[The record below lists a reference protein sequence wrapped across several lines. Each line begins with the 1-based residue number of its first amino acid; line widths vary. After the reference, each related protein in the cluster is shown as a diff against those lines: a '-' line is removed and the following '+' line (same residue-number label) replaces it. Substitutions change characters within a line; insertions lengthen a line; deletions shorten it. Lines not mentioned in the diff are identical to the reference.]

1 MNIKKLDENGLM
13 DVYENMELPVAYCLG
28 EMENNGIGF
37 DKDVMKKVADQLQD
51 EVAVISDTIKTFVGR
66 DINLNSPKQLQG
78 FLFDEL
84 GLEGLKKTKS
94 GFSTDEESLR
104 GMIPFNPLYAHVLE
118 DILKYREVAKL
129 LSTYALPLETY
140 VSEDTGR
147 IHSSFRQNGTATG
160 RLSSVNPNMQNIP
173 IKGDYS
179 TKLRAAFV
187 PREGYS
193 FVSFDYSQIELR
205 ILAHLTGDERL
216 TEAYRNNEDIH
227 TKTAAGIFGV
237 TAEGVTSDMRR
248 LAKAVNFGILY
259 GLSAFGLSR
268 DTGVPQKEAK
278 TFINKYF
285 ATYPKVKDF
294 IESIAKET
302 KRTGYAMTLAG
313 RKRFIREITSKK
325 QNSRHAW

>member
-1 MNIKKLDENGLM
+1 M
-13 DVYENMELPVAYCLG
+13 
-28 EMENNGIGF
+28 
-37 DKDVMKKVADQLQD
+37 
-51 EVAVISDTIKTFVGR
+51 
-66 DINLNSPKQLQG
+66 
-78 FLFDEL
+78 
-84 GLEGLKKTKS
+84 
-94 GFSTDEESLR
+94 
-104 GMIPFNPLYAHVLE
+104 
-118 DILKYREVAKL
+118 
-129 LSTYALPLETY
+129 
-140 VSEDTGR
+140 
-147 IHSSFRQNGTATG
+147 
-160 RLSSVNPNMQNIP
+160 
-173 IKGDYS
+173 
-179 TKLRAAFV
+179 
-187 PREGYS
+187 PREGGYS

-313 RKRFIREITSKK
+313 RKRFIREITSK
-325 QNSRHAW
+325 NRTVAMRGERIATNVPCRGVGC